1 MEKKKLFLICLFT
14 GIFGGHY
21 FAIGKIGKGILYLFT
36 FGLLGIGWAVDLI
49 RILIVPD
56 FLASVNETEAKH
68 KQWREEQRRE
78 LAIQS
83 ENERLRLQQFKREGI
98 PYCPKCHSTSLTAN
112 KKGFGVG
119 KAAAGAII
127 AGPYGL
133 LAGGIGSRKVTITC
147 LNCGHKFKP
156 GR

>member
-14 GIFGGHY
+14 GFFGGHY
-21 FAIGKIGKGILYLFT
+21 FAIGRFEKGLLYLFT
-36 FGLLGIGWAVDLI
+36 IGGCFIGWFIDLYRIAVA
-49 RILIVPD
+49 PD
-56 FLASVNETEAKH
+56 FVALINEHEAKKRQQIA
-68 KQWREEQRRE
+68 KQKQNLEVQRQNDRTKV
-78 LAIQS
+78 
-83 ENERLRLQQFKREGI
+83 QQYKQDGI

-119 KAAAGAII
+119 KAAAGAVI

-133 LAGGIGSRKVTITC
+133 LAGGLGSRKVTITC
-147 LNCGHKFKP
+147 LNCGHQFKP

>member
-14 GIFGGHY
+14 GFFGGHY
-21 FAIGKIGKGILYLFT
+21 FAIGKFGKGLLYLFT
-36 FGLLGIGWAVDLI
+36 IGGFFIGWFYDLY
-49 RILIVPD
+49 RIAISDD
-56 FLASVNETEAKH
+56 FLVVVENAEANR
-68 KQWREEQRRE
+68 KQLIQEQRQIS
-78 LAIQS
+78 IQNKQ
-83 ENERLRLQQFKREGI
+83 EDAVRIAEYRKQGI
-98 PYCPKCHSTSLTAN
+98 PYCPKCHSISLTAN

-119 KAAAGAII
+119 KAAAGAIV

-133 LAGGIGSRKVTITC
+133 LAGGLGSRKVTITC